1 MTTIQPTAPDKLWT
15 PANIVTLIRICLV
28 PVFVLAILSPW
39 PEWVGLPGITME
51 AKCVIAAGIFI
62 LISCTDWI
70 DGYLARSRGEV
81 TDFGKFMDPLADK
94 ILVTAA
100 LIALVELAV
109 LPGWPVLIILAREFI
124 VSGIRMVAASK
135 GTVIAASWYGKAK
148 TVFQIIAI
156 VLFLLKDSL
165 TFTTAAGAFTNPMF
179 VLSWTVMVIAL
190 ILTVMSMLDY
200 LVKARHLLK
209 GSAGAKTAKAAA
221 PSAAPTEI
229 AALQKAIDEQARI
242 VVEKATAAGATVATA
257 ESLTGGLI
265 AAMLTSVPGSSAS
278 VRGGIVSY
286 VNEVKAELLGVSEDV
301 LARQGAVDELVALQM
316 ARGALRELGSD
327 VSVAVTGIAGPTG
340 AEPGKPVGTVWI
352 GCATAKKTHAACH
365 HFEGGREA
373 VRLQTVLIA
382 HDGRGARELLTA
394 PRFWRERTGALRR
407 ECDSGTVGARTQMRH
422 SRVIAAVAYRYA
434 VFAHRG
440 NWFLRITS

>member
-1 MTTIQPTAPDKLWT
+1 MTTIQPTAPEKLWT

-179 VLSWTVMVIAL
+179 VLSWVVMVIAL

-209 GSAGAKTAKAAA
+209 GSAGSKTSGEAA

-265 AAMLTSVPGSSAS
+265 AAMLTSVPGSSAA

-286 VNEVKAELLGVSEDV
+286 ASDVKAELLGVSEDV

-316 ARGALRELGSD
+316 ARGALREPGCD
-327 VSVAVTGIAGPTG
+327 VSVAVTGIAGPAG

-352 GCATAKKTHAACH
+352 GCATAKETHAACH

-373 VRLQTVLIA
+373 VRLQTVL
-382 HDGRGARELLTA
+382 T
-394 PRFWRERTGALRR
+394 ALRTM
-407 ECDSGTVGARTQMRH
+407 EEA
-422 SRVIAAVAYRYA
+422 
-434 VFAHRG
+434 
-440 NWFLRITS
+440 LTSL

>member
-165 TFTTAAGAFTNPMF
+165 HVHHGGAAPSPTRMF

-190 ILTVMSMLDY
+190 VLTVMSMLDY

-286 VNEVKAELLGVSEDV
+286 VNEVKAEVLGVSEDV

-327 VSVAVTGIAGPTG
+327 VSVAVTGIAGP
-340 AEPGKPVGTVWI
+340 
-352 GCATAKKTHAACH
+352 
-365 HFEGGREA
+365 
-373 VRLQTVLIA
+373 
-382 HDGRGARELLTA
+382 DGRRARQAGGHGVDRLRHRQKDPCCMPSFRRR
-394 PRFWRERTGALRR
+394 PRGRCACRR
-407 ECDSGTVGARTQMRH
+407 C
-422 SRVIAAVAYRYA
+422 
-434 VFAHRG
+434 
-440 NWFLRITS
+440 

>member
-242 VVEKATAAGATVATA
+242 IVEKATAAGATVATA

-286 VNEVKAELLGVSEDV
+286 VNEVKAEVLGVSEDV

-382 HDGRGARELLTA
+382 L
-394 PRFWRERTGALRR
+394 RTTEEALA
-407 ECDSGTVGARTQMRH
+407 S
-422 SRVIAAVAYRYA
+422 
-434 VFAHRG
+434 F
-440 NWFLRITS
+440 

>member
-1 MTTIQPTAPDKLWT
+1 MTTTIQPTSPEKLWT

-62 LISCTDWI
+62 LISCTDWL

-109 LPGWPVLIILAREFI
+109 LPGWPVLIILGREFI
-124 VSGIRMVAASK
+124 VSGVRMVAASK

-165 TFTTAAGAFTNPMF
+165 TFTSAAGAFSNPMF
-179 VLSWTVMVIAL
+179 VISWAVMVIAL

-200 LVKARHLLK
+200 LVKARHLLR
-209 GSAGAKTAKAAA
+209 GSVSRAAA
-221 PSAAPTEI
+221 EEPESPVAPNEI
-229 AALQKAIDEQARI
+229 AALQRAVDEAARS
-242 VVEKATAAGATVATA
+242 VVEKAGASGLALATA

-265 AAMLTSVPGSSAS
+265 CAMLTSVPGSSAS

-286 VNEVKAELLGVSEDV
+286 ASEVKEEVLGVSGDV
-301 LARQGAVDELVALQM
+301 LSRQGAVDELVALQM
-316 ARGALRELGSD
+316 ARGALRELAAD
-327 VSVAVTGIAGPTG
+327 VAVSVTGIAGPGG
-340 AEPGKPVGTVWI
+340 AEPGKPVGTVWV
-352 GCATAKKTHAACH
+352 GCATAKGTEAACH

-373 VRLQTVLIA
+373 VRLQTVA
-382 HDGRGARELLTA
+382 A
-394 PRFWRERTGALRR
+394 ALAAL
-407 ECDSGTVGARTQMRH
+407 E
-422 SRVIAAVAYRYA
+422 AAV
-434 VFAHRG
+434 G
-440 NWFLRITS
+440 RIAEEGTGR

>member
-257 ESLTGGLI
+257 ESLTGGLV

-286 VNEVKAELLGVSEDV
+286 VNEVKAEVLGVSEDA

-382 HDGRGARELLTA
+382 L
-394 PRFWRERTGALRR
+394 RTMEEALA
-407 ECDSGTVGARTQMRH
+407 S
-422 SRVIAAVAYRYA
+422 
-434 VFAHRG
+434 F
-440 NWFLRITS
+440 

>member
-242 VVEKATAAGATVATA
+242 IVETATAAGATVATA

-286 VNEVKAELLGVSEDV
+286 VNEVKAEVLGVSEDV

-382 HDGRGARELLTA
+382 L
-394 PRFWRERTGALRR
+394 RTMEEALA
-407 ECDSGTVGARTQMRH
+407 S
-422 SRVIAAVAYRYA
+422 
-434 VFAHRG
+434 F
-440 NWFLRITS
+440 

>member
-340 AEPGKPVGTVWI
+340 TEPGKPVGTVWF

-382 HDGRGARELLTA
+382 L
-394 PRFWRERTGALRR
+394 RTMEEALA
-407 ECDSGTVGARTQMRH
+407 S
-422 SRVIAAVAYRYA
+422 
-434 VFAHRG
+434 F
-440 NWFLRITS
+440 

>member
-229 AALQKAIDEQARI
+229 AALQKAIDEIFTEAMRRFDSSSG
-242 VVEKATAAGATVATA
+242 EAGQ
-257 ESLTGGLI
+257 LCQDL
-265 AAMLTSVPGSSAS
+265 LC
-278 VRGGIVSY
+278 SY
-286 VNEVKAELLGVSEDV
+286 E
-301 LARQGAVDELVALQM
+301 
-316 ARGALRELGSD
+316 
-327 VSVAVTGIAGPTG
+327 
-340 AEPGKPVGTVWI
+340 
-352 GCATAKKTHAACH
+352 
-365 HFEGGREA
+365 
-373 VRLQTVLIA
+373 RLQTALSGIRSIYEQTSGSLQA
-382 HDGRGARELLTA
+382 LLPQTKEA
-394 PRFWRERTGALRR
+394 EAWQNT
-407 ECDSGTVGARTQMRH
+407 
-422 SRVIAAVAYRYA
+422 I
-434 VFAHRG
+434 
-440 NWFLRITS
+440 

>member
-39 PEWVGLPGITME
+39 PEWVSLPGITME

-165 TFTTAAGAFTNPMF
+165 TFTTAAGGFTNPMF

-382 HDGRGARELLTA
+382 L
-394 PRFWRERTGALRR
+394 RTMEEALA
-407 ECDSGTVGARTQMRH
+407 S
-422 SRVIAAVAYRYA
+422 
-434 VFAHRG
+434 F
-440 NWFLRITS
+440 

>member
-209 GSAGAKTAKAAA
+209 GSAGAKPPKAAA

-382 HDGRGARELLTA
+382 L
-394 PRFWRERTGALRR
+394 RTMEEALA
-407 ECDSGTVGARTQMRH
+407 S
-422 SRVIAAVAYRYA
+422 
-434 VFAHRG
+434 F
-440 NWFLRITS
+440 

>member
-190 ILTVMSMLDY
+190 VLTVMSMLDY

-286 VNEVKAELLGVSEDV
+286 VNEVKAEVLGVSEDV

-316 ARGALRELGSD
+316 ARGALRELVSD

-382 HDGRGARELLTA
+382 L
-394 PRFWRERTGALRR
+394 RTMEEALA
-407 ECDSGTVGARTQMRH
+407 S
-422 SRVIAAVAYRYA
+422 
-434 VFAHRG
+434 F
-440 NWFLRITS
+440 